1 MIEIG
6 GNPIIHTGGGYG
18 YGYDGMGFGGGNSIW
33 AFLLFALLN
42 RGGFG
47 CGDNGAVGVERSVYN
62 SQNFNQLDNG
72 IRAVQNGICD
82 SVYAVNNAVKDGFY
96 STGMNLQGINQNL
109 GNALCTTTYELNNQ
123 IRNVGDKVT
132 SCCCTM
138 ERAIDGVERAIDGV
152 NFNGERNTNAV
163 IQAVDRNGDK
173 ILAWLNDDR
182 RAKQDKEIN
191 SLNQEIQTQR
201 IIAAQKPVA
210 PVPAYLQ
217 PNPYAPYQG
226 NYGYGYGYGCC
237 N

>member
-1 MIEIG
+1 MIDVG
-6 GNPIIHTGGGYG
+6 GTPVIQT
-18 YGYDGMGFGGGNSIW
+18 GYDGGMGGNWIW
-33 AFLLFALLN
+33 AFLLFALLGRN
-42 RGGFG
+42 GFG
-47 CGDNGAVGVERSVYN
+47 CGDNGTAGIERSIFS
-62 SQNFNQLDNG
+62 SQNFGQLDNG

-96 STGMNLQGINQNL
+96 STSLNIQGLNQNL
-109 GNALCTTTYELNNQ
+109 GNALCSTTYELADQ
-123 IRNVGDKVT
+123 IRNVGDKVS

-138 ERAIDGVERAIDGV
+138 ERAIDGV
-152 NFNGERNTNAV
+152 NFNAERNANAV

-182 RAKQDKEIN
+182 RAKQDKEIA
-191 SLNQEIQTQR
+191 SLTQEIQTQR

-217 PNPYAPYQG
+217 PNPYASY
-226 NYGYGYGYGCC
+226 YGYGAYGTC